1 MPFGKKSDQAGFIID
16 FDSVYKEL
24 INPAIKDAK
33 LDPIRADEEI
43 VGGIIH
49 KSMFERLVLCEF
61 AVADLTNANANV
73 FYELGVRHAV
83 RPHSTVLLYAQNTM
97 QLPFDINSLR
107 AIPYMLDRSGKI
119 QTDSVDSI
127 KGKITK
133 SLIEAKNP
141 KIDSPLFQLLEGF
154 PDIQHLKTDVFR
166 ERVQYSQ
173 DLKQQLAKI
182 REIKDIQKLR
192 DFIVSL
198 GDINNQDYGVI
209 VDIFLSYRALARQKE
224 DWKEMAQFV
233 KRMPIPLS
241 ATPLIQEQSA
251 FALNRAGESEEA
263 KRILLE
269 LVDKKGPSSETYG
282 LLGRVYKDA
291 WESAY
296 KNKKDALARG
306 YLDKAI
312 ETYTKGFQ
320 TDWRD
325 AYPGINAVTL
335 MAIRDPSDPQL
346 KKLYPVVLYAVER
359 KISNGKADYWD
370 YATLLELYVIDNNEK
385 LAKDSLDK
393 ALPLLREKWEAETT
407 LRNIGFIIESK
418 ERSGH
423 PLGWIKELL
432 EEFRSELV

>member
-1 MPFGKKSDQAGFIID
+1 M
-16 FDSVYKEL
+16 
-24 INPAIKDAK
+24 
-33 LDPIRADEEI
+33 
-43 VGGIIH
+43 
-49 KSMFERLVLCEF
+49 
-61 AVADLTNANANV
+61 
-73 FYELGVRHAV
+73 
-83 RPHSTVLLYAQNTM
+83 
-97 QLPFDINSLR
+97 
-107 AIPYMLDRSGKI
+107 
-119 QTDSVDSI
+119 
-127 KGKITK
+127 
-133 SLIEAKNP
+133 
-141 KIDSPLFQLLEGF
+141 EGF

-166 ERVQYSQ
+166 ERVQYSE

-182 REIKDIQKLR
+182 RITNDIQKLR

-198 GDINNQDYGVI
+198 GEIDSQDYGVI

-224 DWKEMAQFV
+224 DWKEMATFV
-233 KRMPIPLS
+233 KKMPIPLS
-241 ATPLIQEQSA
+241 STPLIQEQYA

-263 KRILLE
+263 EKVLLE
-269 LVDKKGPSSETYG
+269 LIDKRGPSSETYG

-296 KNKKDALARG
+296 KNKKIALAKG

-335 MAIRDPSDPQL
+335 MAIRDSSDPRL

-370 YATLLELYVIDNNEK
+370 YATLLELYVIDNNER
-385 LAKDSLDK
+385 LAKDSMYK

-407 LRNIGFIIESK
+407 LRNISFIIESK
-418 ERSGH
+418 EKSGH
-423 PLGWIKELL
+423 PLKWI
-432 EEFRSELV
+432 EEILIEFKSATI